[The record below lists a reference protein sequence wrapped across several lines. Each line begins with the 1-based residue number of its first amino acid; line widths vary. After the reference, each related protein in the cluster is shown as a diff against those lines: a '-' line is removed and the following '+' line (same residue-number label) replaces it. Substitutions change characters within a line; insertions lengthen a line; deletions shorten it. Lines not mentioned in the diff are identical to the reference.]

1 MNLGAASPAFGQV
14 VEKLAA
20 LQDSLSGWNGD
31 GVPDWGV
38 HVTGEHRGREKLCWF
53 EDLDW

>member
-31 GVPDWGV
+31 GVPDWSV
-38 HVTGEHRGREKLCWF
+38 HVTGEHREREKLCWF